1 MDTFKIDMD
10 ERSQVLIQAIPY
22 IQKFAGQTIVIKY
35 GGNAMI
41 DEDLM
46 EAVIEDMVLLQ
57 LVGINIILV
66 HGGGPFIAETLEKIG
81 KKSEFIEGLRVT
93 DQETMDVVQ
102 MVLAGKINK
111 RLVQYIEQIGGKALG
126 LCGLDGNMLVAEKL
140 QSDPDIGYVGKI
152 TEVHNNLLLDNID
165 KGYICVIATIANGT
179 DKNVVY
185 NINADIAAA
194 EIAQSLNA
202 VKLILMTDVLG
213 VMEDPKDPSTLY
225 NQIDIADIPKLK
237 EEGIITGG
245 MIPKLDCCVSAIEN
259 GVLNA
264 HIIDGTKKHS
274 ILIELLTDTGIGTMI
289 Y

>member
-1 MDTFKIDMD
+1 MLTYDVIIIGFGK
-10 ERSQVLIQAIPY
+10 
-22 IQKFAGQTIVIKY
+22 AGKTIAGDLANRQWKVAMIEKDPNMY
-35 GGNAMI
+35 GG
-41 DEDLM
+41 
-46 EAVIEDMVLLQ
+46 
-57 LVGINIILV
+57 
-66 HGGGPFIAETLEKIG
+66 T
-81 KKSEFIEGLRVT
+81 
-93 DQETMDVVQ
+93 
-102 MVLAGKINK
+102 
-111 RLVQYIEQIGGKALG
+111 
-126 LCGLDGNMLVAEKL
+126 C
-140 QSDPDIGYVGKI
+140 IGYVGKI

>member
-1 MDTFKIDMD
+1 MSTA
-10 ERSQVLIQAIPY
+10 QLLA
-22 IQKFAGQTIVIKY
+22 QTLPALRQFHGKTMVIKY
-35 GGNAMI
+35 GGNAMV
-41 DEDLM
+41 DEELM
-46 EAVIEDMVLLQ
+46 EAVIQDMVLLH
-57 LVGINIILV
+57 LVGINIVLV
-66 HGGGPFIAETLEKIG
+66 HGGGPFIAETLKRIG
-81 KKSEFIEGLRVT
+81 KKSEFVDGLRVT

-111 RLVQYIEQIGGKALG
+111 TLVQYIEQIGGKALG

-140 QSDPDIGYVGKI
+140 QSEPDIGFVGKI
-152 TEVHNNLLLDNID
+152 IEVHNNLLLDTID

-179 DKNVVY
+179 EKNVVY

-194 EIAQSLNA
+194 EIAQSVNA

-213 VMEDPKDPSTLY
+213 VMEDPKDPSTLI
-225 NQIDIADIPKLK
+225 NQIDIKDIPKLK
-237 EEGIITGG
+237 EDGIITGG